1 MSSVPLKLKP
11 SEAATILAANA
22 KNMDN
27 RSKRILQKVVDKNP
41 LSDEEIGEL
50 EGLVAAGRLAAK
62 LEDGSLSVTEEEEET
77 IPLSSDLIPSKMVLR
92 ERMARRAAI
101 EDRRRIV
108 LELRCQHPPVSQVE
122 IARRL
127 KVNRTTIINDIQRI
141 REKQEK
147 TIDHSTSLRL
157 LGQTVDQYDILHG
170 KAMALV
176 DQYSSPMAKAALLR
190 TAISALDSKTRVMG
204 DTGMIVRVPERQEI
218 LVAHADAGTVK
229 ERVAKLIQAQEQ
241 RTSKTL
247 ELPAPREVTAI
258 DLKEDS
264 QLNEDLAEEELNATA
279 PEETPPDGPK

>member
-50 EGLVAAGRLAAK
+50 EGLVAAGWLAAK
-62 LEDGSLSVTEEEEET
+62 LEDGSLSVTDEEEEET
-77 IPLSSDLIPSKMVLR
+77 IPLSSDILPSKMIMR
-92 ERMARRAAI
+92 ERMSRRAAL

-229 ERVAKLIQAQEQ
+229 ERVAKLIHAQEQ

-247 ELPAPREVTAI
+247 ELPPPREITAI

-264 QLNEDLAEEELNATA
+264 QLDEDLAEEELSAP